1 MFVVEIIS
9 VSHPCLLFPLMQHS
23 VQPDASKQIG
33 TLSTIRKL
41 QDDNIPLHIQMNNKK
56 AKLAQKCLKVQSSA
70 KIDT

>member
-1 MFVVEIIS
+1 
-9 VSHPCLLFPLMQHS
+9 MQHS

-41 QDDNIPLHIQMNNKK
+41 LDKNIPLPIQMNNKNI
-56 AKLAQKCLKVQSSA
+56 AKLAQKGKKVQSSA

>member
-41 QDDNIPLHIQMNNKK
+41 LDKNIPPQMNNKK